1 MLDGGFSRR
10 MLIFLGPAKAQSGLF
25 SIGTGGQDLARGDPH
40 LWLLTGAVDI
50 ESGNHSLRD
59 VLLGREPELQMEV
72 TCGNCKRK
80 AARPHFTPI
89 TLMFMFHVYNI

>member
-1 MLDGGFSRR
+1 M
-10 MLIFLGPAKAQSGLF
+10 
-25 SIGTGGQDLARGDPH
+25 ARGDPH

-80 AARPHFTPI
+80 ATRPHFTPI
-89 TLMFMFHVYNI
+89 TLMFLFHVYNI